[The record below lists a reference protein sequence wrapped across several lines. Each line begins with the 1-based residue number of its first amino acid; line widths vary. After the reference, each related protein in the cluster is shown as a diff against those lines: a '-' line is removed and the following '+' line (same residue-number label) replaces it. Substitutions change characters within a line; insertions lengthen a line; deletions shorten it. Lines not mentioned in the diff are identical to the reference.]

1 MFQVES
7 WIAQGQ
13 GKSKKSAK
21 KLAAENLL
29 SMISEAA
36 KVSTAALNTGLF

>member
-1 MFQVES
+1 MLLFQVES

-13 GKSKKSAK
+13 GKNKKSAK

-29 SMISEAA
+29 GMINEAV
-36 KVSTAALNTGLF
+36 KVHVSTAA